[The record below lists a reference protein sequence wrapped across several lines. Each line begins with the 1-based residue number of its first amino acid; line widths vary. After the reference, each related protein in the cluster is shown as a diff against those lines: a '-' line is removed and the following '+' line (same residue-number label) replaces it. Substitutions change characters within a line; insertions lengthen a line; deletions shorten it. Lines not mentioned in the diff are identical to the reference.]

1 MPRKIVRKPY
11 PALYNL
17 LLEQIPDLLVDPP
30 RLLETFRYEG
40 TDKVLIALL
49 PDYNKIF
56 AEQLLIDEAEDFQL
70 KDIDGVIPELESET
84 GFISTFRIIE
94 DNKGRP

>member
-56 AEQLLIDEAEDFQL
+56 AEQLLTD
-70 KDIDGVIPELESET
+70 KDNEYPDAPELKSET